1 LLPSS
6 PTPELRWWTPGLL
19 RLSIDRLGI
28 LQAIGGFVLGL
39 VALLSSY
46 DHITVFSYII
56 HLQQQWGILCI
67 LASVATVVV
76 VAEGFCA
83 AVAELASR
91 SLLRAAHVAA
101 GRRSRS
107 S

>member
-1 LLPSS
+1 
-6 PTPELRWWTPGLL
+6 
-19 RLSIDRLGI
+19 
-28 LQAIGGFVLGL
+28 LQAVGGVVLGL
-39 VALLSSY
+39 IALFSSNN
-46 DHITVFSYII
+46 DHITAFGHRIG
-56 HLQQQWGILCI
+56 LQQQWGIVGI
-67 LASVATVVV
+67 AASVATVVV

-91 SLLRAAHVAA
+91 SLLRAANVAA